1 MNNGMASG
9 LTRNPRSASQ
19 SAYWVVAAFAVL
31 CSLAFLFANL
41 RHTQSLSFPVD
52 DGFIYSNYVLGASTG
67 HPFEYNPGET
77 SGGITGL
84 GWLLVCTLAYWLLA
98 PFHAL
103 LGGLAPP
110 EVQLA
115 SLALAQQTGHLLLA
129 AYIPAIICFA
139 FTVVGVYRLA
149 ILTLPPST
157 RNPRFRDFL
166 AIVTALAVAGDIT
179 LVWGALSGLEVP
191 LSTVLSVWAVVF
203 LLLDYKRGVLRWSL
217 LLVALLPWARPDL
230 LAISGAALLW
240 LLLRALFAPGQQ
252 GRTHALRN
260 VALYALAIG
269 LGVAAMCSIY
279 FVGWGRPLPASFYAK
294 VRSLRIGDTMFTA
307 MRQLLLGGR
316 DFPVIAGAIAL
327 IGGIVG
333 ILLPPRSS
341 DKQERTD
348 TFWNTLLVLMVA
360 VVYLLAIMLTLSWFG
375 QEERYTMPL
384 HPFGIVLLG
393 VLVWRLLDLLPIDRL
408 FAIPIVRQLALALVA
423 LVLLAT
429 DYVWATRQYV
439 VEVRNIR
446 DAHITPSLWMRTNI
460 PDGDLI
466 ASEPIGAIR
475 LFSNHRTLDIVGLT
489 SPVALGTYRDWPR
502 AWDMLHSQA
511 PAYFFYYPSLFPDG
525 SPPAWTTEVQQFPV
539 PDNRIAGADP
549 IAVYKFDWTK
559 YTPAP

>member
-1 MNNGMASG
+1 MNDGMASG
-9 LTRNPRSASQ
+9 LARNPRSVSH

-84 GWLLVCTLAYWLLA
+84 GWLLVCTLAYGLLA

-110 EVQLA
+110 EVQSVSA
-115 SLALAQQTGHLLLA
+115 DLAQQTGHLLLA
-129 AYIPAIICFA
+129 AYIPAVICFA

-157 RNPRFRDFL
+157 RNPRSRAFL
-166 AIVTALAVAGDIT
+166 AIVIAFAVAGDIT

-203 LLLDYKRGVLRWSL
+203 LLLDYQRGVLRRSL
-217 LLVALLPWARPDL
+217 LLVAFLPWARPDL

-240 LLLRALFAPGQQ
+240 LLLRALFASGQQ
-252 GRTHALRN
+252 GRTRALRN
-260 VALYALAIG
+260 LTLYALAIVLG
-269 LGVAAMCSIY
+269 LAAMCSIY

-327 IGGIVG
+327 VGGLVG
-333 ILLPPRSS
+333 TLLPPRSLE
-341 DKQERTD
+341 KAERTGA
-348 TFWNTLLVLMVA
+348 FWNTLLVLMVA
-360 VVYLLAIMLTLSWFG
+360 VIYLLAIMLTLSWFG

-384 HPFGIVLLG
+384 HPFGIILLG
-393 VLVWRLLDLLPIDRL
+393 LLVWRVLDLLPLDRL
-408 FAIPIVRQLALALVA
+408 FAVPQVLPLALALVA
-423 LVLLAT
+423 LLLLAT
-429 DYVWATRQYV
+429 DYIWATRKYV

-446 DAHITPSLWMRTNI
+446 DAHITPSLWMRNW
-460 PDGDLI
+460 
-466 ASEPIGAIR
+466 
-475 LFSNHRTLDIVGLT
+475 
-489 SPVALGTYRDWPR
+489 ALRCGTRR
-502 AWDMLHSQA
+502 
-511 PAYFFYYPSLFPDG
+511 
-525 SPPAWTTEVQQFPV
+525 
-539 PDNRIAGADP
+539 
-549 IAVYKFDWTK
+549 
-559 YTPAP
+559 

>member
-1 MNNGMASG
+1 MISDLPAGS
-9 LTRNPRSASQ
+9 TRNPHSGLPST
-19 SAYWVVAAFAVL
+19 YWIVAALAVL

-67 HPFEYNPGET
+67 HPFDYNPGEA

-110 EVQLA
+110 EVQAA
-115 SLALAQQTGHLLLA
+115 SASLAQQTGHLLLA
-129 AYIPAIICFA
+129 AYIPAIVCFA
-139 FTVVGVYRLA
+139 LTVVGVYRLA
-149 ILTLPPST
+149 LLTLPPSV
-157 RNPRFRDFL
+157 RNPRFRDWI
-166 AIVTALAVAGDIT
+166 AIATAFAVAGDII
-179 LVWGALSGLEVP
+179 LVWGTLSGLEVP
-191 LSTVLSVWAVVF
+191 LSTVLSVWAIV
-203 LLLDYKRGVLRWSL
+203 LLLAEYKRGVLRWSL
-217 LLVALLPWARPDL
+217 LLVAFLPWARPDL
-230 LAISGAALLW
+230 LAISGASFLW
-240 LLLRALFAPGQQ
+240 LLFRVLFAPGPN
-252 GRTHALRN
+252 GRAGALRN
-260 VALYALAIG
+260 LALYAVAIAAGLA
-269 LGVAAMCSIY
+269 VMSSIY

-316 DFPVIAGAIAL
+316 DFPVIAGAFAL
-327 IGGIVG
+327 LGGLVG
-333 ILLPPRSS
+333 ILLPPRSANKPARS
-341 DKQERTD
+341 DS
-348 TFWNTLLVLMVA
+348 FWSSLLVLMVG
-360 VVYLLAIMLTLSWFG
+360 VIYLLAIMLTLSWFG

-393 VLVWRLLDLLPIDRL
+393 LLAFRLLDLLPVDRL
-408 FAIPIVRQLALALVA
+408 FALPLVRPLSLALVA

-429 DYVWATRQYV
+429 DYIWATRQYV

-460 PDGDLI
+460 PPGDLI

-475 LFSNHRTLDIVGLT
+475 LFSGHPTLDIVGLT
-489 SPVALGTYRDWPR
+489 SPVALGTYRDWPSSW
-502 AWDMLHSQA
+502 AMLHSQN
-511 PAYFFYYPSLFPDG
+511 PAYFFYYPSLFPGG
-525 SPPAWTTEVQQFPV
+525 SPPPWATEVQRFPV

-549 IAVYKFDWTK
+549 IAVYKFDWSL

>member
-1 MNNGMASG
+1 MNKDMASG
-9 LTRNPRSASQ
+9 LPRNPWSASQ
-19 SAYWVVAAFAVL
+19 TAYWVVAAFAVL

-67 HPFEYNPGET
+67 HPFEYNPGEV

-110 EVQLA
+110 EVQSASADLA
-115 SLALAQQTGHLLLA
+115 RQTGHLLLA

-149 ILTLPPST
+149 LLTLPPST

-166 AIVTALAVAGDIT
+166 AIVIAFAVAGDIT

-203 LLLDYKRGVLRWSL
+203 LLLDYKKGVLRWSL
-217 LLVALLPWARPDL
+217 LFVALLPWARPDL

-240 LLLRALFAPGQQ
+240 LLLRSLLDPDQQ
-252 GRTHALRN
+252 GRARALRN
-260 VALYALAIG
+260 VALYVLAIG
-269 LGVAAMCSIY
+269 LGLAAMCSIY

-294 VRSLRIGDTMFTA
+294 VRSLRIGDTMFTG

-327 IGGIVG
+327 VGGLVG
-333 ILLPPRSS
+333 ILLPPRSL

-348 TFWNTLLVLMVA
+348 AFWNTLLVLMVA

-393 VLVWRLLDLLPIDRL
+393 LLVWRLLDLLPTDRL
-408 FAIPIVRQLALALVA
+408 FATPIVRPLALALVA
-423 LVLLAT
+423 LLLLAT
-429 DYVWATRQYV
+429 DYIWATRQYV

-460 PDGDLI
+460 PAGDLV

-475 LFSNHRTLDIVGLT
+475 LFSDHRTLDIVGLT

-502 AWDMLHSQA
+502 AWDMLRSQS
-511 PAYFFYYPSLFPDG
+511 PSYFFYYPSLFPNG
-525 SPPAWTTEVQQFPV
+525 SPPAWATEVQQFPV

-549 IAVYKFDWTK
+549 IAIYKFDWSR
-559 YTPAP
+559 YTPSP